1 MDRQELKDLLD
12 SLVDQVKVE
21 NDNYKAMFGNADFT
35 AEQRKAK
42 YEDIL
47 KITDQIKE
55 VKAQIEEFDNK
66 MSAKLKG
73 DSKMEDSRKNEII
86 AMNAEVVRAA
96 LDNRPADLGKFS
108 NEAVEGNFTIDGG
121 THMTRGD
128 KLLPANMSNDL
139 LYEPM
144 AKNQFRELSRFTAIM
159 NLELPKISFDVAS
172 GNGVAGGVNNAG
184 AGVPAF
190 LATDSETAK
199 EIKSTAALIKFER
212 NKFKVFCAIPE
223 TVYRG
228 TDVNLMEVVNAALQS
243 GFAKKEKGM
252 VLEKVVYTKGSN
264 DADAPVSFY
273 AQVGTAA
280 YEAGL
285 ETSTNEMA
293 IKTIEG
299 KTMYDAIINAICD
312 LEEDYAQN
320 AVLVMRKVDYFKMIK
335 ELVNQNATLFGAKP
349 EEVLG
354 IPVKF
359 VDAAEFP
366 IVGDFKYS
374 HYNYDLSMEYDSDKE
389 ILTGV
394 RRFVVT
400 AYVDHRITMKSAF
413 RLIKVTP

>member
-1 MDRQELKDLLD
+1 MDRQELIDLRDELIAKLELGNEEYKNMFKSAGFTNEQKSEKFAELMDVQNNIEQLKLD
-12 SLVDQVKVE
+12 IAKLD
-21 NDNYKAMFGNADFT
+21 
-35 AEQRKAK
+35 EQA
-42 YEDIL
+42 
-47 KITDQIKE
+47 T
-55 VKAQIEEFDNK
+55 
-66 MSAKLKG
+66 AKLK
-73 DSKMEDSRKNEII
+73 EDSEMSDVKKDNII

-96 LDNRPADLGKFS
+96 LDGRPVDYTKFK
-108 NEAVEGNFTIDGG
+108 NEGVEGNFTIDGG

-139 LYEPM
+139 IYEPF
-144 AKNQFRELSRFTAIM
+144 AKNQFRELSRFTSIM
-159 NLELPKISFDVAS
+159 NLELPKISFDVAD
-172 GNGVAGGVNNAG
+172 GAGVAGGINNAG

-190 LATDSETAK
+190 LSTDSETAK

-228 TDVNLMEVVNAALQS
+228 EDVNLMEVVNAALQS

-252 VLEKVVYTKGSN
+252 VLDKVVYTANTN

-273 AQVGTAA
+273 AEIGTATYGA
-280 YEAGL
+280 AD
-285 ETSTNEMA
+285 NKKA
-293 IKTIEG
+293 IKEVEG
-299 KTMYDAIINAICD
+299 KTMYDAIIEAICD

-359 VDAAEFP
+359 IDAATQP

-374 HYNYDLSMEYDSDKE
+374 HYNYDLGMEYDSDKE
-389 ILTGV
+389 ILTGL

>member
-12 SLVDQVKVE
+12 SLIDQVKTE
-21 NDNYKAMFGNADFT
+21 NESYKAMFGSADFT

-47 KITDQIKE
+47 KLTNQVNE
-55 VKAQIEEFDNK
+55 VKAQIKEFDDAASSK
-66 MSAKLKG
+66 MKG
-73 DSKMEDSRKNEII
+73 DPTMENAKKNEII
-86 AMNAEVVRAA
+86 AMNAEIVRAA
-96 LDNRPADLGKFS
+96 LDNRVADLSKFS

-144 AKNQFRELSRFTAIM
+144 AKNQFRELSKFTAIM
-159 NLELPKISFDVAS
+159 NLELPKISFDVAT
-172 GNGVAGGVNNAG
+172 GAGTAGGVNNVG
-184 AGVPAF
+184 AGVPSF
-190 LATDSETAK
+190 LKSDSETAK

-243 GFAKKEKGM
+243 GFAKKEKAM
-252 VLEKVVYTKGSN
+252 VLEKVVAAAGTN
-264 DADAPVSFY
+264 NADAPVSFY
-273 AQVGTAA
+273 TEIGTAA
-280 YEAGL
+280 YGNEAN
-285 ETSTNEMA
+285 TSA
-293 IKTIEG
+293 IKKVEG
-299 KTMYDAIINAICD
+299 ATMYEAIINGICD
-312 LEEDYAQN
+312 LEEDYAQD

-359 VDAAEFP
+359 IDACETP
-366 IVGDFKYS
+366 ILGDFKYS

-400 AYVDHRITMKSAF
+400 AWVDHRITMKSAF
-413 RLIKVTP
+413 RLLTVTP

>member
-12 SLVDQVKVE
+12 SLIDQVKTE
-21 NDNYKAMFGNADFT
+21 NESYKAMFGSADFT

-47 KITDQIKE
+47 KLTNQVNE
-55 VKAQIEEFDNK
+55 VKAQIKEFDDAASSK
-66 MSAKLKG
+66 MKG
-73 DSKMEDSRKNEII
+73 DPTMENAKKNEII
-86 AMNAEVVRAA
+86 AMNAEIVRAA
-96 LDNRPADLGKFS
+96 LDNRVADLSKFS

-144 AKNQFRELSRFTAIM
+144 AKNQFRELSKFTAIM

-172 GNGVAGGVNNAG
+172 GAGVAGGVNDRG
-184 AGVPAF
+184 TGVPAF

-243 GFAKKEKGM
+243 GFAKKEKAM
-252 VLEKVVYTKGSN
+252 VLEKVVAAAGTN
-264 DADAPVSFY
+264 NADAPVSFY
-273 AQVGTAA
+273 TEIGTAA
-280 YEAGL
+280 YGDKAN
-285 ETSTNEMA
+285 TSA
-293 IKTIEG
+293 IKKVTG
-299 KTMYDAIINAICD
+299 ATMYEAIINGICD
-312 LEEDYAQN
+312 LEEDYAQD

-359 VDAAEFP
+359 IDACETP
-366 IVGDFKYS
+366 ILGDFKYS

-400 AYVDHRITMKSAF
+400 AWVDHRITMKSAF
-413 RLIKVTP
+413 RLLTVTP

>member
-1 MDRQELKDLLD
+1 MDRQELIDLRDELIAKLESGNEEYKNMFKSAGFTNEQKSEKFAELMDVQNNIEQLKLD
-12 SLVDQVKVE
+12 IAKLD
-21 NDNYKAMFGNADFT
+21 
-35 AEQRKAK
+35 EQA
-42 YEDIL
+42 
-47 KITDQIKE
+47 T
-55 VKAQIEEFDNK
+55 
-66 MSAKLKG
+66 AKLK
-73 DSKMEDSRKNEII
+73 EDSEMSDVKKDNII

-96 LDNRPADLGKFS
+96 LDGRPVDYTKFK
-108 NEAVEGNFTIDGG
+108 NEGVEGNFTIDGG

-139 LYEPM
+139 IYEPF
-144 AKNQFRELSRFTAIM
+144 AKNQFRELSRFTSIM

-172 GNGVAGGVNNAG
+172 GAGVAGGVNNVG
-184 AGVPAF
+184 TGVPAF
-190 LATDSETAK
+190 LSTDSETAK

-252 VLEKVVYTKGSN
+252 VLDKVVYAANTN

-273 AQVGTAA
+273 AEIGSAT
-280 YEAGL
+280 YGN
-285 ETSTNEMA
+285 TGNKKA
-293 IKTIEG
+293 IKEVEG
-299 KTMYDAIINAICD
+299 KTMYDAIIEAICD

-359 VDAAEFP
+359 IDAATQP
-366 IVGDFKYS
+366 IIGDFKYS
-374 HYNYDLSMEYDSDKE
+374 HYNYDLGMEYDSDKE
-389 ILTGV
+389 ILTGL

>member
-1 MDRQELKDLLD
+1 MDRQELIDLRDELIAKLESGNEEYKNMFKSAGFTNEQKSEKFAELMDVQNNIEQLKLD
-12 SLVDQVKVE
+12 IAKLD
-21 NDNYKAMFGNADFT
+21 
-35 AEQRKAK
+35 EQA
-42 YEDIL
+42 
-47 KITDQIKE
+47 T
-55 VKAQIEEFDNK
+55 
-66 MSAKLKG
+66 AKLK
-73 DSKMEDSRKNEII
+73 EDSEMSDVKKDNII

-96 LDNRPADLGKFS
+96 LDGRPVDYTKFK
-108 NEAVEGNFTIDGG
+108 NEGVEGNFTIDGG

-139 LYEPM
+139 IYEPF
-144 AKNQFRELSRFTAIM
+144 AKNQFRELSRFTSIM

-172 GNGVAGGVNNAG
+172 GAGVAGGVNNVG
-184 AGVPAF
+184 TGVPAF
-190 LATDSETAK
+190 LSTDSETAK

-252 VLEKVVYTKGSN
+252 VLDKVVYAANTN

-273 AQVGTAA
+273 AEIGSAVYGNTA
-280 YEAGL
+280 
-285 ETSTNEMA
+285 NKKA
-293 IKTIEG
+293 IKEVEG
-299 KTMYDAIINAICD
+299 KTMYDAIIEAICD

-359 VDAAEFP
+359 IDAATQP
-366 IVGDFKYS
+366 IIGDFKYS
-374 HYNYDLSMEYDSDKE
+374 HYNYDLGMEYDSDKE
-389 ILTGV
+389 ILTGL

>member
-55 VKAQIEEFDNK
+55 VKAQIKEFDD
-66 MSAKLKG
+66 SAASRMKG
-73 DSKMEDSRKNEII
+73 DKTMENSKKNEII
-86 AMNAEVVRAA
+86 ALNAEVVRAA
-96 LDNRPADLGKFS
+96 LDNRPVDLAKFS

-172 GNGVAGGVNNAG
+172 GAGVAGGINNAG
-184 AGVPAF
+184 AGVPSF
-190 LATDSETAK
+190 LTSDSETAK

-252 VLEKVVYTKGSN
+252 VLEKVVVATGTNS
-264 DADAPVSFY
+264 ADAPVSFY
-273 AQVGTAA
+273 TEIGTGEYAAVG
-280 YEAGL
+280 
-285 ETSTNEMA
+285 NKKA
-293 IKTIEG
+293 IKEIEA
-299 KTMYDAIINAICD
+299 KTLYEGIIDAICD
-312 LEEDYAQN
+312 LEEDFAQN
-320 AVLVMRKVDYFKMIK
+320 AVVVMRKVDYFKMIK

-354 IPVKF
+354 VPVKF
-359 VDAAEFP
+359 IDAATEP
-366 IVGDFKYS
+366 IVGDFNYS
-374 HYNYDLSMEYDSDKE
+374 HYNYDLSMEYDSDKD

>member
-1 MDRQELKDLLD
+1 MDRQELIDLRDELIAKLELGNEEYKNMFKSAGFTNEQKSEKFAELMDVQNNIEQLKLD
-12 SLVDQVKVE
+12 IAKLD
-21 NDNYKAMFGNADFT
+21 
-35 AEQRKAK
+35 EQA
-42 YEDIL
+42 
-47 KITDQIKE
+47 T
-55 VKAQIEEFDNK
+55 
-66 MSAKLKG
+66 AKLK
-73 DSKMEDSRKNEII
+73 EDSEMSDVKKDNII

-96 LDNRPADLGKFS
+96 LDGRPVDYTKFK
-108 NEAVEGNFTIDGG
+108 NEGVEGNFTIDGG

-139 LYEPM
+139 IYEPF
-144 AKNQFRELSRFTAIM
+144 AKNQFRELSRFTSIM
-159 NLELPKISFDVAS
+159 NLELPKISFDVAD
-172 GNGVAGGVNNAG
+172 GAGVAGGINNAG

-190 LATDSETAK
+190 LSTDSETAK

-228 TDVNLMEVVNAALQS
+228 EDVNLMEVVNAALQS

-252 VLEKVVYTKGSN
+252 VLDKVVYTANTN

-273 AQVGTAA
+273 AEIGTATYGA
-280 YEAGL
+280 
-285 ETSTNEMA
+285 TDNKKA
-293 IKTIEG
+293 IKEVEG
-299 KTMYDAIINAICD
+299 KTMYDAIIEAICD

-359 VDAAEFP
+359 IDAATQP

-389 ILTGV
+389 ILTGL

>member
-12 SLVDQVKVE
+12 SLIDQVKTE
-21 NDNYKAMFGNADFT
+21 NESYKAMFGSADFT

-47 KITDQIKE
+47 KLTNQVNE
-55 VKAQIEEFDNK
+55 VKAQIKEFDDAASSK
-66 MSAKLKG
+66 MKG
-73 DSKMEDSRKNEII
+73 DPTMENAKKNEII
-86 AMNAEVVRAA
+86 AMNAEIVRAA
-96 LDNRPADLGKFS
+96 LDNRVADLSKFS

-144 AKNQFRELSRFTAIM
+144 AKNQFRELSKFTAIM
-159 NLELPKISFDVAS
+159 NLELPKISFDVAT
-172 GNGVAGGVNNAG
+172 GAGTAGGVNNVG
-184 AGVPAF
+184 AGVPSF
-190 LATDSETAK
+190 LKSDSETAK

-243 GFAKKEKGM
+243 GFAKKEKAM
-252 VLEKVVYTKGSN
+252 VLEKVVAAAGTN
-264 DADAPVSFY
+264 NADAPVSFY
-273 AQVGTAA
+273 TEIGTAA
-280 YEAGL
+280 YGDKANA
-285 ETSTNEMA
+285 SA
-293 IKTIEG
+293 IKKVTG
-299 KTMYDAIINAICD
+299 ATMYEAIINGICD
-312 LEEDYAQN
+312 LEEDYAQD

-359 VDAAEFP
+359 IDACETP
-366 IVGDFKYS
+366 ILGDFKYS

-400 AYVDHRITMKSAF
+400 AWVDHRITMKSAF
-413 RLIKVTP
+413 RLLTVTP

>member
-96 LDNRPADLGKFS
+96 LDNRPANLSKFS

-139 LYEPM
+139 LYEPF

-190 LATDSETAK
+190 LTSDSETAK

-252 VLEKVVYTKGSN
+252 VLEKVVVATGTNS
-264 DADAPVSFY
+264 ADAPVSFY
-273 AQVGTAA
+273 TEIGTGEYAA
-280 YEAGL
+280 EGN
-285 ETSTNEMA
+285 TKA
-293 IKTIEG
+293 IKEVEG
-299 KTMYDAIINAICD
+299 ATLYEAIINAICD

-320 AVLVMRKVDYFKMIK
+320 AVLVMRKVEYFKMIK

-354 IPVKF
+354 VPVKF
-359 VDAAEFP
+359 IDAAETP

-374 HYNYDLSMEYDSDKE
+374 HYNYDLSMEYDSDKD

>member
-12 SLVDQVKVE
+12 SLIDQVKTE
-21 NDNYKAMFGNADFT
+21 NESYKAMFGSADFT

-47 KITDQIKE
+47 KLTNQVNE
-55 VKAQIEEFDNK
+55 VKAQIKEFDDAASSK
-66 MSAKLKG
+66 MKG
-73 DSKMEDSRKNEII
+73 DSTMENAKKNEII
-86 AMNAEVVRAA
+86 AMNAEIVRAA
-96 LDNRPADLGKFS
+96 LDNRVADLSKFS

-144 AKNQFRELSRFTAIM
+144 AKNQFRELSKFTAIM
-159 NLELPKISFDVAS
+159 NLELPKISFDVAT
-172 GNGVAGGVNNAG
+172 GAGTAGGVNNVG
-184 AGVPAF
+184 AGVPSF
-190 LATDSETAK
+190 LKSDSETAK

-243 GFAKKEKGM
+243 GFAKKEKAM
-252 VLEKVVYTKGSN
+252 VLEKVVAAAGTN
-264 DADAPVSFY
+264 NADAPVSFY
-273 AQVGTAA
+273 TEIGTAA
-280 YEAGL
+280 YGDKAN
-285 ETSTNEMA
+285 TSA
-293 IKTIEG
+293 IKKVTG
-299 KTMYDAIINAICD
+299 ATMYEAIINGICD
-312 LEEDYAQN
+312 LEEDYAQD

-359 VDAAEFP
+359 IDACETP
-366 IVGDFKYS
+366 ILGDFKYS

-400 AYVDHRITMKSAF
+400 AWVDHRITMKSAF
-413 RLIKVTP
+413 RLLTVTP

>member
-12 SLVDQVKVE
+12 SLIDQVKTE
-21 NDNYKAMFGNADFT
+21 NESYKAMFGSADFT

-47 KITDQIKE
+47 KLTNQVNE
-55 VKAQIEEFDNK
+55 VKAQIKEFDDAASSK
-66 MSAKLKG
+66 MKG
-73 DSKMEDSRKNEII
+73 DPTMENAKKNEII
-86 AMNAEVVRAA
+86 AMNAEIVRAA
-96 LDNRPADLGKFS
+96 LDNRVADLSKFS

-144 AKNQFRELSRFTAIM
+144 AKNQFRELSKFTAIM

-172 GNGVAGGVNNAG
+172 GAGTAGGINNAG
-184 AGVPAF
+184 AGVPSF
-190 LATDSETAK
+190 LKTDSETAK

-243 GFAKKEKGM
+243 GFAKKEKAM
-252 VLEKVVYTKGSN
+252 VLEKVVAAAGTN
-264 DADAPVSFY
+264 NADAPVSFY
-273 AQVGTAA
+273 TEIGTAEYGNVA
-280 YEAGL
+280 
-285 ETSTNEMA
+285 NKKA
-293 IKTIEG
+293 IKEVEG
-299 KTMYDAIINAICD
+299 ETMYDAIINGICD
-312 LEEDYAQN
+312 LEEDYAQD

-359 VDAAEFP
+359 IDACETP
-366 IVGDFKYS
+366 ILGDFKYS

-400 AYVDHRITMKSAF
+400 AWVDHRITMKSAF
-413 RLIKVTP
+413 RLLTVTP

>member
-12 SLVDQVKVE
+12 SLIDQVKTE
-21 NDNYKAMFGNADFT
+21 NESYKAMFGSADFT

-47 KITDQIKE
+47 KLTNQVNE
-55 VKAQIEEFDNK
+55 VKAQIKEFDDAASSK
-66 MSAKLKG
+66 MKG
-73 DSKMEDSRKNEII
+73 DSTMENAKKNEII
-86 AMNAEVVRAA
+86 AMNAEIVRAA
-96 LDNRPADLGKFS
+96 LDNRVADLSKFS

-144 AKNQFRELSRFTAIM
+144 AKNQFRELSKFTAIM

-172 GNGVAGGVNNAG
+172 GAGTAGGVNNVG
-184 AGVPAF
+184 TGVPSF
-190 LATDSETAK
+190 LASDSETAK

-243 GFAKKEKGM
+243 GFAKKEKAM
-252 VLEKVVYTKGSN
+252 VLEKVVAAAGTN
-264 DADAPVSFY
+264 NADAPVSFY
-273 AQVGTAA
+273 TEIGTAA
-280 YEAGL
+280 YGNSGN
-285 ETSTNEMA
+285 TSA
-293 IKTIEG
+293 IKKVEG
-299 KTMYDAIINAICD
+299 ATMYEAIINGICD
-312 LEEDYAQN
+312 LEEDYAQD

-359 VDAAEFP
+359 IDACETP
-366 IVGDFKYS
+366 ILGDFKYS

-400 AYVDHRITMKSAF
+400 AWVDHRITMKSAF
-413 RLIKVTP
+413 RLLTVTP

>member
-12 SLVDQVKVE
+12 SLIDQVKTE
-21 NDNYKAMFGNADFT
+21 NESYKAMFGSADFT

-47 KITDQIKE
+47 KLTNQVNE
-55 VKAQIEEFDNK
+55 VKAQIKEFDDAASSK
-66 MSAKLKG
+66 MKG
-73 DSKMEDSRKNEII
+73 DSTMENAKKNEII
-86 AMNAEVVRAA
+86 AMNAEIVRAA
-96 LDNRPADLGKFS
+96 LDNRVADLSKFS

-144 AKNQFRELSRFTAIM
+144 AKNQFRELSKFTAIM
-159 NLELPKISFDVAS
+159 NLELPKISFDVAT
-172 GNGVAGGVNNAG
+172 GAGTAGGVNNVG

-190 LATDSETAK
+190 LKTDSETAK

-243 GFAKKEKGM
+243 GFAKKEKAM
-252 VLEKVVYTKGSN
+252 VLEKVVAASGTN
-264 DADAPVSFY
+264 NADAPVSFY
-273 AQVGTAA
+273 TEIGTAA
-280 YEAGL
+280 YGDKAN
-285 ETSTNEMA
+285 TSA
-293 IKTIEG
+293 IKKIEG
-299 KTMYDAIINAICD
+299 ATMYEAIINGICD
-312 LEEDYAQN
+312 LEEDYAQD

-359 VDAAEFP
+359 IDACETP
-366 IVGDFKYS
+366 ILGDFKYS

-400 AYVDHRITMKSAF
+400 AWVDHRITMKSAF
-413 RLIKVTP
+413 RLLTVTP

>member
-12 SLVDQVKVE
+12 SLIDQVKTE
-21 NDNYKAMFGNADFT
+21 NESYKAMFGSADFT

-47 KITDQIKE
+47 KLTNQVNE
-55 VKAQIEEFDNK
+55 VKAQIKEFDDAAASK
-66 MSAKLKG
+66 MKG
-73 DSKMEDSRKNEII
+73 DSTMENAKKNEII
-86 AMNAEVVRAA
+86 AMNAEIVRAA
-96 LDNRPADLGKFS
+96 LDNRVADLSKFS
-108 NEAVEGNFTIDGG
+108 NEAVERNFTIDGVN
-121 THMTRGD
+121 HMTRGD

-144 AKNQFRELSRFTAIM
+144 AKNQFRELSRFTSIM

-172 GNGVAGGVNNAG
+172 GAGTVGGVNNAG

-190 LATDSETAK
+190 LDTDSETAK

-243 GFAKKEKGM
+243 GFAKKEKAM
-252 VLEKVVYTKGSN
+252 VLEKVVAAAGTN
-264 DADAPVSFY
+264 NADAPVSFY
-273 AQVGTAA
+273 TEIGSAA
-280 YEAGL
+280 YGNASN
-285 ETSTNEMA
+285 TSA
-293 IKTIEG
+293 IKKVEG
-299 KTMYDAIINAICD
+299 KTMYDAIINGICD

-335 ELVNQNATLFGAKP
+335 ELVNQNATLFGAQP
-349 EEVLG
+349 EQVLG

-359 VDAAEFP
+359 IDACETP
-366 IVGDFKYS
+366 ILGDFNYS

-400 AYVDHRITMKSAF
+400 AWVDHRITMKSAF
-413 RLIKVTP
+413 RLLKVTP

>member
-12 SLVDQVKVE
+12 SLIDQVKTE
-21 NDNYKAMFGNADFT
+21 NESYKAMFGSADFT

-47 KITDQIKE
+47 KLTNQVNE
-55 VKAQIEEFDNK
+55 VKAQIKEFDDAASSK
-66 MSAKLKG
+66 MKG
-73 DSKMEDSRKNEII
+73 DPTMENAKKNEII
-86 AMNAEVVRAA
+86 AMNAEIVRAA
-96 LDNRPADLGKFS
+96 LDNRVADLSKFS

-144 AKNQFRELSRFTAIM
+144 AKNQFRELSKFTAIM

-172 GNGVAGGVNNAG
+172 GAGTAGGVNNVG
-184 AGVPAF
+184 AGVPSF
-190 LATDSETAK
+190 LKSDSETAK

-243 GFAKKEKGM
+243 GFAKKEKAM
-252 VLEKVVYTKGSN
+252 VLDKVVAAVGTN
-264 DADAPVSFY
+264 NADAPVSFY
-273 AQVGTAA
+273 TEIGTAA
-280 YEAGL
+280 YGNEAN
-285 ETSTNEMA
+285 TSA
-293 IKTIEG
+293 IKKVTGE
-299 KTMYDAIINAICD
+299 TMYEAIINGICD
-312 LEEDYAQN
+312 LEEDYAQD

-359 VDAAEFP
+359 IDACETP
-366 IVGDFKYS
+366 ILGDFKYS

-400 AYVDHRITMKSAF
+400 AWVDHRITMKSAF
-413 RLIKVTP
+413 RLLTVTP

>member
-1 MDRQELKDLLD
+1 MDRQELIDLRDELIAKLELGNEEYKNMFKSAGFTNEQKSEKFAELMDVQNNIEQLKLD
-12 SLVDQVKVE
+12 IAKLD
-21 NDNYKAMFGNADFT
+21 
-35 AEQRKAK
+35 EQA
-42 YEDIL
+42 
-47 KITDQIKE
+47 T
-55 VKAQIEEFDNK
+55 
-66 MSAKLKG
+66 AKLK
-73 DSKMEDSRKNEII
+73 EDSEMSDVKKDNVI

-96 LDNRPADLGKFS
+96 LDGRPVDYTKFK
-108 NEAVEGNFTIDGG
+108 NEGVEGNFTIDGG

-139 LYEPM
+139 IYEPF
-144 AKNQFRELSRFTAIM
+144 AKNQFRELSRFTSIM
-159 NLELPKISFDVAS
+159 NLELPKISFDVAD
-172 GNGVAGGVNNAG
+172 GAGVAGGINNAG

-190 LATDSETAK
+190 LSTDSETAK

-228 TDVNLMEVVNAALQS
+228 EDVNLMEVVNAALQS

-252 VLEKVVYTKGSN
+252 VLDKVVYTASTN

-273 AQVGTAA
+273 AEIGTAVYGNVA
-280 YEAGL
+280 
-285 ETSTNEMA
+285 NKKA
-293 IKTIEG
+293 IKEVEG
-299 KTMYDAIINAICD
+299 NTMYDAIIEAICD

-359 VDAAEFP
+359 IDAATQP
-366 IVGDFKYS
+366 IIGDFKYS

-389 ILTGV
+389 ILTGL

>member
-12 SLVDQVKVE
+12 SLIDQVKTE
-21 NDNYKAMFGNADFT
+21 NESYKAMFGSADFT

-47 KITDQIKE
+47 KLTNQVNE
-55 VKAQIEEFDNK
+55 VKAQIKEFDDAASSK
-66 MSAKLKG
+66 MKG
-73 DSKMEDSRKNEII
+73 DSTMENAKKNEII
-86 AMNAEVVRAA
+86 AMNAEIVRAA
-96 LDNRPADLGKFS
+96 LDNRVADLSKFS

-144 AKNQFRELSRFTAIM
+144 AKNQFRELSKFTAIM

-172 GNGVAGGVNNAG
+172 GAGTAGGVNNVG
-184 AGVPAF
+184 TGVPSF

-243 GFAKKEKGM
+243 GFAKKEKAM
-252 VLEKVVYTKGSN
+252 VLEKVVAAAGTN
-264 DADAPVSFY
+264 NADAPVSFY
-273 AQVGTAA
+273 TEIGTAA
-280 YEAGL
+280 YGNSAN
-285 ETSTNEMA
+285 TSA
-293 IKTIEG
+293 IKKVEG
-299 KTMYDAIINAICD
+299 ATMYEAIINGICD
-312 LEEDYAQN
+312 LEEDYAQD

-359 VDAAEFP
+359 IDACETP
-366 IVGDFKYS
+366 ILGDFKYS

-400 AYVDHRITMKSAF
+400 AWVDHRITMKSAF
-413 RLIKVTP
+413 RLLTVTP

>member
-12 SLVDQVKVE
+12 SLIDQVKTE
-21 NDNYKAMFGNADFT
+21 NESYKAMFGSADFT

-47 KITDQIKE
+47 KLTNQVNE
-55 VKAQIEEFDNK
+55 VKAQIKEFDDAASSK
-66 MSAKLKG
+66 MKG
-73 DSKMEDSRKNEII
+73 DPTMENAKKNEII
-86 AMNAEVVRAA
+86 AMNAEIVRAA
-96 LDNRPADLGKFS
+96 LDNRVADLSKFS

-144 AKNQFRELSRFTAIM
+144 AKNQFRELSKFTAIM

-172 GNGVAGGVNNAG
+172 GAGTVGGVNNAG
-184 AGVPAF
+184 KGVPSF
-190 LATDSETAK
+190 LSTDSETAK

-243 GFAKKEKGM
+243 GFAKKEKAM
-252 VLEKVVYTKGSN
+252 VLEKVVAAAGTN
-264 DADAPVSFY
+264 NADAPVSFY
-273 AQVGTAA
+273 TEIGTAA
-280 YEAGL
+280 YGDKAN
-285 ETSTNEMA
+285 TSA
-293 IKTIEG
+293 IKKVTGE
-299 KTMYDAIINAICD
+299 TMYEAIINGICD
-312 LEEDYAQN
+312 LEEDYAQD

-359 VDAAEFP
+359 IDACETP
-366 IVGDFKYS
+366 ILGDFKYS

-400 AYVDHRITMKSAF
+400 AWVDHRITMKSAF
-413 RLIKVTP
+413 RLLTVTP

>member
-12 SLVDQVKVE
+12 SLIDQVKTE
-21 NDNYKAMFGNADFT
+21 NESYKAMFGSADFT

-47 KITDQIKE
+47 KLTNQVNE
-55 VKAQIEEFDNK
+55 VKAQIKEFDDAASSK
-66 MSAKLKG
+66 MKG
-73 DSKMEDSRKNEII
+73 DPTMENAKKNEII
-86 AMNAEVVRAA
+86 AMNAEIVRAA
-96 LDNRPADLGKFS
+96 LDNRVADLSKFS

-144 AKNQFRELSRFTAIM
+144 AKNQFRELSKFTAIM

-172 GNGVAGGVNNAG
+172 GAGTAGGVNNVG
-184 AGVPAF
+184 TGVPSF
-190 LATDSETAK
+190 LASDSETAK

-243 GFAKKEKGM
+243 GFAKKEKAM
-252 VLEKVVYTKGSN
+252 VLEKVVAAAGTN
-264 DADAPVSFY
+264 NADAPVSFY
-273 AQVGTAA
+273 TEIGTAA
-280 YEAGL
+280 YGNEAN
-285 ETSTNEMA
+285 TSA
-293 IKTIEG
+293 IKKVEG
-299 KTMYDAIINAICD
+299 ATMYEAIINGICD
-312 LEEDYAQN
+312 LEEDYAQD

-359 VDAAEFP
+359 IDACETP
-366 IVGDFKYS
+366 ILGDFKYS

-400 AYVDHRITMKSAF
+400 AWVDHRITMKSAF
-413 RLIKVTP
+413 RLLTVTP

>member
-1 MDRQELKDLLD
+1 MDRQELIDLRDELIAKLESGNEEYKNMFKSAGFTNEQKSEKFAELMDVQNNIEQLKLD
-12 SLVDQVKVE
+12 IAKLD
-21 NDNYKAMFGNADFT
+21 
-35 AEQRKAK
+35 EQA
-42 YEDIL
+42 
-47 KITDQIKE
+47 T
-55 VKAQIEEFDNK
+55 
-66 MSAKLKG
+66 AKLK
-73 DSKMEDSRKNEII
+73 EDSEMSDVKKDNII

-96 LDNRPADLGKFS
+96 LDGRPVDYTKFK
-108 NEAVEGNFTIDGG
+108 NEGVEGNFTIDGG

-139 LYEPM
+139 IYEPF
-144 AKNQFRELSRFTAIM
+144 AKNQFRELSRFTSIM

-172 GNGVAGGVNNAG
+172 GAGVAGGVNNVG
-184 AGVPAF
+184 TGVPAF
-190 LATDSETAK
+190 LSTDSETAK

-252 VLEKVVYTKGSN
+252 VLDKVVYTTGTN
-264 DADAPVSFY
+264 NADAPVSFY
-273 AQVGTAA
+273 AEIGTQTYGNAA
-280 YEAGL
+280 N
-285 ETSTNEMA
+285 TKA
-293 IKTIEG
+293 IKEISGE
-299 KTMYDAIINAICD
+299 TMYDAIIAAICD

-359 VDAAEFP
+359 IDAATQP
-366 IVGDFKYS
+366 IIGDFKYS
-374 HYNYDLSMEYDSDKE
+374 HYNYDLGMEYDSDKE
-389 ILTGV
+389 ILTGL

>member
-12 SLVDQVKVE
+12 SLIDQVKTE
-21 NDNYKAMFGNADFT
+21 NESYKAMFGSADFT

-47 KITDQIKE
+47 KLTNQVNE
-55 VKAQIEEFDNK
+55 VKAQIKEFDDAASSK
-66 MSAKLKG
+66 MKG
-73 DSKMEDSRKNEII
+73 DSTMENAKKNEII
-86 AMNAEVVRAA
+86 AMNAEIVRAA
-96 LDNRPADLGKFS
+96 LDNRVADLSKFS

-144 AKNQFRELSRFTAIM
+144 AKNQFRELSKFTAIM
-159 NLELPKISFDVAS
+159 NLELPKISFDVAT
-172 GNGVAGGVNNAG
+172 GAGTAGGVNNVG
-184 AGVPAF
+184 AGVPSF
-190 LATDSETAK
+190 LKSDSETAK

-243 GFAKKEKGM
+243 GFAKKEKAM
-252 VLEKVVYTKGSN
+252 VLEKVVAAAGTN
-264 DADAPVSFY
+264 NADAPVSFY
-273 AQVGTAA
+273 TEIGTAA
-280 YEAGL
+280 YGDKAN
-285 ETSTNEMA
+285 TSA
-293 IKTIEG
+293 IKKVTGE
-299 KTMYDAIINAICD
+299 TMYEAIINGICD
-312 LEEDYAQN
+312 LEEDYAQD

-359 VDAAEFP
+359 IDACETP
-366 IVGDFKYS
+366 ILGDFKYS

-400 AYVDHRITMKSAF
+400 AWVDHRITMKSAF
-413 RLIKVTP
+413 RLLTVTP

>member
-12 SLVDQVKVE
+12 SLIDQVKTE
-21 NDNYKAMFGNADFT
+21 NESYKAMFGSADFT

-47 KITDQIKE
+47 KLTNQVNE
-55 VKAQIEEFDNK
+55 VKAQIKEFDDAASSK
-66 MSAKLKG
+66 MKG
-73 DSKMEDSRKNEII
+73 DPTMENAKKNEII
-86 AMNAEVVRAA
+86 AMNAEIVRAA
-96 LDNRPADLGKFS
+96 LDNRVADLSKFS

-144 AKNQFRELSRFTAIM
+144 AKNQFRELSKFTAIM

-172 GNGVAGGVNNAG
+172 GAGTAGGVNNAG
-184 AGVPAF
+184 AGVPSF
-190 LATDSETAK
+190 LKTDSETAK

-243 GFAKKEKGM
+243 GFAKKEKAM
-252 VLEKVVYTKGSN
+252 VLEKVVAAAGTN
-264 DADAPVSFY
+264 NADAPVSFY
-273 AQVGTAA
+273 TEIGTAA
-280 YEAGL
+280 YGDKANA
-285 ETSTNEMA
+285 SA
-293 IKTIEG
+293 IKKVTG
-299 KTMYDAIINAICD
+299 ATMYEAIINGICD
-312 LEEDYAQN
+312 LEEDYAQD

-359 VDAAEFP
+359 IDACETP
-366 IVGDFKYS
+366 ILGDFKYS

-400 AYVDHRITMKSAF
+400 AWVDHRITMKSAF
-413 RLIKVTP
+413 RLLTVTP

>member
-1 MDRQELKDLLD
+1 MSDVKKD
-12 SLVDQVKVE
+12 
-21 NDNYKAMFGNADFT
+21 N
-35 AEQRKAK
+35 
-42 YEDIL
+42 
-47 KITDQIKE
+47 
-55 VKAQIEEFDNK
+55 
-66 MSAKLKG
+66 
-73 DSKMEDSRKNEII
+73 II

-96 LDNRPADLGKFS
+96 LDGRPVDYTKFK
-108 NEAVEGNFTIDGG
+108 NEGVEGNFTIDGG

-139 LYEPM
+139 IYEPF
-144 AKNQFRELSRFTAIM
+144 AKNQFRELSRFTSIM
-159 NLELPKISFDVAS
+159 NLELPKISFDVAD
-172 GNGVAGGVNNAG
+172 GAGVAGGINNAG

-190 LATDSETAK
+190 LSTDSETAK

-228 TDVNLMEVVNAALQS
+228 EDVNLMEVVNAALQS

-252 VLEKVVYTKGSN
+252 VLDKVVYTASTN

-273 AQVGTAA
+273 AEIGTATYGA
-280 YEAGL
+280 AG
-285 ETSTNEMA
+285 NKKA
-293 IKTIEG
+293 IKEVEG
-299 KTMYDAIINAICD
+299 KTMYDAIIEAICD

-359 VDAAEFP
+359 IDAATQP

-374 HYNYDLSMEYDSDKE
+374 HYNYDLGMEYDSDKE
-389 ILTGV
+389 ILTGL

>member
-12 SLVDQVKVE
+12 SLIDQVKVE
-21 NDNYKAMFGNADFT
+21 NDNYKAMFGSADFT

-55 VKAQIEEFDNK
+55 VKAQIDEFDNK

-96 LDNRPADLGKFS
+96 LDNRPADLSKFS

-159 NLELPKISFDVAS
+159 NLELPKISFDVAT
-172 GNGVAGGVNNAG
+172 GAGTVGGINNAG
-184 AGVPAF
+184 AGVPSF
-190 LATDSETAK
+190 LTSDSETAK

-252 VLEKVVYTKGSN
+252 VLDKVVVAANTN
-264 DADAPVSFY
+264 NADAPVSFY
-273 AQVGTAA
+273 TEIGTGDYAAVG
-280 YEAGL
+280 
-285 ETSTNEMA
+285 NKKA
-293 IKTIEG
+293 IKEIEAKSLYEG
-299 KTMYDAIINAICD
+299 IIDAICD

-320 AVLVMRKVDYFKMIK
+320 AVVVMRKVDYFKMIK

-354 IPVKF
+354 VPVKF
-359 VDAAEFP
+359 IDAATEP

-374 HYNYDLSMEYDSDKE
+374 HYNYDLSMEYDSDKD

>member
-96 LDNRPADLGKFS
+96 LDNRPADLSKFS

-139 LYEPM
+139 LYEPF

-172 GNGVAGGVNNAG
+172 GSGTAGNVHNVGE
-184 AGVPAF
+184 GVPAF
-190 LATDSETAK
+190 LTSDSETAK

-252 VLEKVVYTKGSN
+252 VLEEKVVATGTN

-273 AQVGTAA
+273 TEIGAAA
-280 YEAGL
+280 YGNAAN
-285 ETSTNEMA
+285 TSA
-293 IKTIEG
+293 IKKVEG
-299 KTMYDAIINAICD
+299 ATLYEAIINAICD

-320 AVLVMRKVDYFKMIK
+320 AVLVMRKVEYFKMIK

-354 IPVKF
+354 VPVKF
-359 VDAAEFP
+359 IDAAKTP

-374 HYNYDLSMEYDSDKE
+374 HYNYDLSMEYDSDKD

-413 RLIKVTP
+413 RLIKVTPSK

>member
-12 SLVDQVKVE
+12 SLIDQVKTE
-21 NDNYKAMFGNADFT
+21 NESYKAMFGSADFT

-47 KITDQIKE
+47 KLTNQVNE
-55 VKAQIEEFDNK
+55 VKAQIKEFDDAASSK
-66 MSAKLKG
+66 MKG
-73 DSKMEDSRKNEII
+73 DPTMENAKKNEII
-86 AMNAEVVRAA
+86 AMNAEIVRAA
-96 LDNRPADLGKFS
+96 LDNRVADLSKFS

-144 AKNQFRELSRFTAIM
+144 AKNQFRELSKFTAIM

-172 GNGVAGGVNNAG
+172 GAGTAGGVNNVG
-184 AGVPAF
+184 TGVPSF
-190 LATDSETAK
+190 LASDSETAK

-243 GFAKKEKGM
+243 GFAKKEKAM
-252 VLEKVVYTKGSN
+252 VLEKVVAAAGTN
-264 DADAPVSFY
+264 NADAPVSFY
-273 AQVGTAA
+273 TEIGTAA
-280 YEAGL
+280 YGNAAN
-285 ETSTNEMA
+285 TSA
-293 IKTIEG
+293 IKKVEG
-299 KTMYDAIINAICD
+299 ATMYEAIINGICD
-312 LEEDYAQN
+312 LEEDYAQD

-359 VDAAEFP
+359 IDACETP
-366 IVGDFKYS
+366 ILGDFKYS

-400 AYVDHRITMKSAF
+400 AWVDHRITMKSAF
-413 RLIKVTP
+413 RLLTVTP

>member
-12 SLVDQVKVE
+12 SLIDQVKTE
-21 NDNYKAMFGNADFT
+21 NESYKAMFGSADFT

-47 KITDQIKE
+47 KLTNQVNE
-55 VKAQIEEFDNK
+55 VKAQIKEFDDAASSK
-66 MSAKLKG
+66 MKG
-73 DSKMEDSRKNEII
+73 DPTMENAKKNEII
-86 AMNAEVVRAA
+86 AMNAEIVRAA
-96 LDNRPADLGKFS
+96 LDNRVADLSKFS

-144 AKNQFRELSRFTAIM
+144 AKNQFRELSKFTAIM
-159 NLELPKISFDVAS
+159 NLELPKISFDVAT
-172 GNGVAGGVNNAG
+172 GAGTAGGVNNVG
-184 AGVPAF
+184 AGVPSF
-190 LATDSETAK
+190 LKSDSETAK

-243 GFAKKEKGM
+243 GFAKKEKAM
-252 VLEKVVYTKGSN
+252 VLEKVVAAAGTN
-264 DADAPVSFY
+264 NADAPVSFY
-273 AQVGTAA
+273 TEIGTAA
-280 YEAGL
+280 YGDKAN
-285 ETSTNEMA
+285 TSA
-293 IKTIEG
+293 IKKVTG
-299 KTMYDAIINAICD
+299 ATMYEAIINGICD
-312 LEEDYAQN
+312 LEEDYAQD

-359 VDAAEFP
+359 IDACETP
-366 IVGDFKYS
+366 ILGDFKYS

-400 AYVDHRITMKSAF
+400 AWVDHRITMKSAF
-413 RLIKVTP
+413 RLLTVTP

>member
-1 MDRQELKDLLD
+1 MDRQELIDLRDELIAKLELGNEEYKNMFKSAGFTNEQKSEKFAELMDVQNNIEQLKLD
-12 SLVDQVKVE
+12 IAKLD
-21 NDNYKAMFGNADFT
+21 
-35 AEQRKAK
+35 EQA
-42 YEDIL
+42 
-47 KITDQIKE
+47 T
-55 VKAQIEEFDNK
+55 
-66 MSAKLKG
+66 AKLK
-73 DSKMEDSRKNEII
+73 EDSEMSDVKKDNII

-96 LDNRPADLGKFS
+96 LDGRPVDYTKFK
-108 NEAVEGNFTIDGG
+108 NEGVEGNFTIDGG

-139 LYEPM
+139 IYEPF
-144 AKNQFRELSRFTAIM
+144 AKNQFRELSRFTSIM
-159 NLELPKISFDVAS
+159 NLELPKISFDVAD
-172 GNGVAGGVNNAG
+172 GAGVAGGINNAG

-190 LATDSETAK
+190 LSTDSETAK

-228 TDVNLMEVVNAALQS
+228 EDVNLMEVVNAALQS

-252 VLEKVVYTKGSN
+252 VLDKVVYTANTN

-273 AQVGTAA
+273 AEIGTATYGA
-280 YEAGL
+280 TG
-285 ETSTNEMA
+285 NKKA
-293 IKTIEG
+293 IKEVEG
-299 KTMYDAIINAICD
+299 KTMYDAIIEAICD

-359 VDAAEFP
+359 IDAATQP
-366 IVGDFKYS
+366 IIGDFKYS

-389 ILTGV
+389 ILTGL

>member
-12 SLVDQVKVE
+12 SLIDQVKTE
-21 NDNYKAMFGNADFT
+21 NESYKAMFGSADFT

-47 KITDQIKE
+47 KLTNQVNE
-55 VKAQIEEFDNK
+55 VKAQIKEFDDAASSK
-66 MSAKLKG
+66 MKG
-73 DSKMEDSRKNEII
+73 DPTMENAKKNEII
-86 AMNAEVVRAA
+86 AMNAEIVRAA
-96 LDNRPADLGKFS
+96 LDNRVADLSKFS

-144 AKNQFRELSRFTAIM
+144 AKNQFRELSKFTAIM

-172 GNGVAGGVNNAG
+172 GAGTAGGVNNVG
-184 AGVPAF
+184 TGVPSF
-190 LATDSETAK
+190 LKTDSETAK

-243 GFAKKEKGM
+243 GFAKKEKAM
-252 VLEKVVYTKGSN
+252 VLEKVVAAAGTN
-264 DADAPVSFY
+264 NADAPVSFY
-273 AQVGTAA
+273 TEIGTAA
-280 YEAGL
+280 YGNEAN
-285 ETSTNEMA
+285 TSA
-293 IKTIEG
+293 IKKVEG
-299 KTMYDAIINAICD
+299 ATMYEAIINGICD
-312 LEEDYAQN
+312 LEEDYAQD

-359 VDAAEFP
+359 IDACETP
-366 IVGDFKYS
+366 ILGDFKYS

-400 AYVDHRITMKSAF
+400 AWVDHRITMKSAF
-413 RLIKVTP
+413 RLLTVTP

>member
-12 SLVDQVKVE
+12 SLIDQVKTE
-21 NDNYKAMFGNADFT
+21 NESYKAMFGSADFT

-47 KITDQIKE
+47 KLTNQVNE
-55 VKAQIEEFDNK
+55 VKAQIKEFDDAASSK
-66 MSAKLKG
+66 MKG
-73 DSKMEDSRKNEII
+73 DPTMENAKKNEII
-86 AMNAEVVRAA
+86 AMNAEIVRAA
-96 LDNRPADLGKFS
+96 LDNRVADLSKFS

-144 AKNQFRELSRFTAIM
+144 AKNQFRELSKFTAIM

-172 GNGVAGGVNNAG
+172 GAGTAGGVNNVG
-184 AGVPAF
+184 AGVPSF
-190 LATDSETAK
+190 LKSDSETAK

-243 GFAKKEKGM
+243 GFAKKEKAM
-252 VLEKVVYTKGSN
+252 VLEKVVAAAGTN
-264 DADAPVSFY
+264 NADAPVSFY
-273 AQVGTAA
+273 TEIGTAA
-280 YEAGL
+280 YGDKANA
-285 ETSTNEMA
+285 SA
-293 IKTIEG
+293 IKKVTG
-299 KTMYDAIINAICD
+299 ATMYEAIINGICD
-312 LEEDYAQN
+312 LEEDYAQD

-359 VDAAEFP
+359 IDACETP
-366 IVGDFKYS
+366 ILGDFKYS

-400 AYVDHRITMKSAF
+400 AWVDHRITMKSAF
-413 RLIKVTP
+413 RLLTVTP

>member
-12 SLVDQVKVE
+12 SLIDQVKTE
-21 NDNYKAMFGNADFT
+21 NESYKAMFGSADFT

-47 KITDQIKE
+47 KLTNQVNE
-55 VKAQIEEFDNK
+55 VKAQIKEFDDAASSK
-66 MSAKLKG
+66 MKG
-73 DSKMEDSRKNEII
+73 DSTMENAKKNEII
-86 AMNAEVVRAA
+86 AMNAEIVRAA
-96 LDNRPADLGKFS
+96 LDNRVADLSKFS

-144 AKNQFRELSRFTAIM
+144 AKNQFRELSKFTAIM

-172 GNGVAGGVNNAG
+172 GAGTAGGVNNVG
-184 AGVPAF
+184 TGVPSF

-243 GFAKKEKGM
+243 GFAKKEKAM
-252 VLEKVVYTKGSN
+252 VLEKVVAAAGTN
-264 DADAPVSFY
+264 NADAPVSFY
-273 AQVGTAA
+273 TEIGTAA
-280 YEAGL
+280 YGNPAN
-285 ETSTNEMA
+285 TSA
-293 IKTIEG
+293 IKKVEG
-299 KTMYDAIINAICD
+299 ETMYEAIINGICD
-312 LEEDYAQN
+312 LEEDYAQD

-359 VDAAEFP
+359 IDACETP
-366 IVGDFKYS
+366 ILGDFKYS

-400 AYVDHRITMKSAF
+400 AWVDHRITMKSAF
-413 RLIKVTP
+413 RLLTVTP

>member
-12 SLVDQVKVE
+12 SLIDQVKTE
-21 NDNYKAMFGNADFT
+21 NESYKAMFGSADFT

-47 KITDQIKE
+47 KLTNQVNE
-55 VKAQIEEFDNK
+55 VKAQIKEFDDAASSK
-66 MSAKLKG
+66 MKG
-73 DSKMEDSRKNEII
+73 DPTMENAKKNEII
-86 AMNAEVVRAA
+86 AMNAEIVRAA
-96 LDNRPADLGKFS
+96 LDNRVADLSKFS

-144 AKNQFRELSRFTAIM
+144 AKNQFRELSKFTAIM
-159 NLELPKISFDVAS
+159 NLELPKISFDVAT
-172 GNGVAGGVNNAG
+172 GAGTAGGVNNVG
-184 AGVPAF
+184 AGVPSF
-190 LATDSETAK
+190 LKSDSETAK

-243 GFAKKEKGM
+243 GFAKKEKAM
-252 VLEKVVYTKGSN
+252 VLEKVVAAVGTN
-264 DADAPVSFY
+264 NADAPVSFY
-273 AQVGTAA
+273 TEIGTAA
-280 YEAGL
+280 YGNEAN
-285 ETSTNEMA
+285 TSA
-293 IKTIEG
+293 IKKVTGE
-299 KTMYDAIINAICD
+299 TMYEAIINGICD
-312 LEEDYAQN
+312 LEEDYAQD

-359 VDAAEFP
+359 IDACETP
-366 IVGDFKYS
+366 ILGDFKYS

-400 AYVDHRITMKSAF
+400 AWVDHRITMKSAF
-413 RLIKVTP
+413 RLLTVTP

>member
-1 MDRQELKDLLD
+1 MDRQELIDLRDELIAKLQEGNEAYKNMFK
-12 SLVDQVKVE
+12 SNEFTNEQKSAKFAELVDIQNNIEQLK
-21 NDNYKAMFGNADFT
+21 NDISVLDANA
-35 AEQRKAK
+35 K
-42 YEDIL
+42 
-47 KITDQIKE
+47 
-55 VKAQIEEFDNK
+55 
-66 MSAKLKG
+66 AKLKG
-73 DSKMEDSRKNEII
+73 ESQVSDMNKENMI

-96 LDNRPADLGKFS
+96 LDGRPVDYAKFK
-108 NEAVEGNFTIDGG
+108 NEGVQGTFTIDGG

-139 LYEPM
+139 IYEPM
-144 AKNQFRELSRFTAIM
+144 AKNQFRELSKFTSIM

-172 GNGVAGGVNNAG
+172 GSGTAGGINNAG
-184 AGVPAF
+184 AGVPSF
-190 LATDSETAK
+190 LSTDSETAK
-199 EIKSTAALIKFER
+199 EIKSTAALIKFDR

-252 VLEKVVYTKGSN
+252 VLEEKVVTAGSN

-273 AQVGTAA
+273 TEIGTQSYGNASN
-280 YEAGL
+280 
-285 ETSTNEMA
+285 TKA
-293 IKTIEG
+293 IKTITG
-299 KTMYDAIINAICD
+299 STMYEAIIEAICD

-359 VDAAEFP
+359 IDAAKTP
-366 IVGDFKYS
+366 IIGDFKYS
-374 HYNYDLSMEYDSDKE
+374 HYNYDLGMEYDSDKE
-389 ILTGV
+389 ILTGL

-400 AYVDHRITMKSAF
+400 AWVDHRITMKSAF

>member
-12 SLVDQVKVE
+12 SLIDQVKTE
-21 NDNYKAMFGNADFT
+21 NESYKAMFGSADFT

-47 KITDQIKE
+47 KLTNQVNE
-55 VKAQIEEFDNK
+55 VKAQIKEFDDAASSK
-66 MSAKLKG
+66 MKG
-73 DSKMEDSRKNEII
+73 DSTMENAKKNEII
-86 AMNAEVVRAA
+86 AMNAEIVRAA
-96 LDNRPADLGKFS
+96 LDNRVADLSKFS

-144 AKNQFRELSRFTAIM
+144 AKNQFRELSKFTAIM
-159 NLELPKISFDVAS
+159 NLELPKISFDVAT
-172 GNGVAGGVNNAG
+172 GAGTAGGVNNVG
-184 AGVPAF
+184 AGVPSF
-190 LATDSETAK
+190 LKSDSETAK

-243 GFAKKEKGM
+243 GFAKKEKAM
-252 VLEKVVYTKGSN
+252 VLEKVVAAAGTN
-264 DADAPVSFY
+264 NADAPVSFY
-273 AQVGTAA
+273 TEIGTAA
-280 YEAGL
+280 YGDKAN
-285 ETSTNEMA
+285 TSA
-293 IKTIEG
+293 IKKVTG
-299 KTMYDAIINAICD
+299 ATMYEAIINGICD
-312 LEEDYAQN
+312 LEEDYAQD

-359 VDAAEFP
+359 IDACETP
-366 IVGDFKYS
+366 ILGDFKYS

-400 AYVDHRITMKSAF
+400 AWVDHRITMKSAF
-413 RLIKVTP
+413 RLLDVTP

>member
-21 NDNYKAMFGNADFT
+21 NDNYKAMFGSDDFT

-55 VKAQIEEFDNK
+55 VKAQIDEFDNK

-86 AMNAEVVRAA
+86 ALNAEVVRAA
-96 LDNRPADLGKFS
+96 LDNRPADLSKFS

-139 LYEPM
+139 LYEPF

-159 NLELPKISFDVAS
+159 NLELPKISFDVATGS
-172 GNGVAGGVNNAG
+172 GTAGNVHNVG

-190 LATDSETAK
+190 LDADSETAK

-252 VLEKVVYTKGSN
+252 VLEKKVVATGTN

-273 AQVGTAA
+273 TAIGTGTYGA
-280 YEAGL
+280 
-285 ETSTNEMA
+285 STNTSA

-299 KTMYDAIINAICD
+299 ATLYDAIINAICD

-320 AVLVMRKVDYFKMIK
+320 AVLVLRKVDYFKMIK

-359 VDAAEFP
+359 IDAAETP
-366 IVGDFKYS
+366 ILGDFRYS

-413 RLIKVTP
+413 RLIKVTPSEV

>member
-12 SLVDQVKVE
+12 SLIDQVKTE
-21 NDNYKAMFGNADFT
+21 NESYKAMFGSADFT

-47 KITDQIKE
+47 KLTNQVNE
-55 VKAQIEEFDNK
+55 VKAQIKEFDDAASSK
-66 MSAKLKG
+66 MKG
-73 DSKMEDSRKNEII
+73 DSTMENAKKNEII
-86 AMNAEVVRAA
+86 AMNAEIVRAA
-96 LDNRPADLGKFS
+96 LDNRVADLSKFS

-144 AKNQFRELSRFTAIM
+144 AKNQFRELSKFTAIM

-172 GNGVAGGVNNAG
+172 GAGTAGGVNNVG
-184 AGVPAF
+184 TGVPSF

-243 GFAKKEKGM
+243 GFAKKEKAM
-252 VLEKVVYTKGSN
+252 VLEKVVAAAGTN
-264 DADAPVSFY
+264 NADAPVSFY
-273 AQVGTAA
+273 TEIGTAA
-280 YEAGL
+280 YGDKAN
-285 ETSTNEMA
+285 TSA
-293 IKTIEG
+293 IKKVEG
-299 KTMYDAIINAICD
+299 ETMYEAIINGICD
-312 LEEDYAQN
+312 LEEDYAQD

-359 VDAAEFP
+359 IDACETP
-366 IVGDFKYS
+366 ILGDFKYS

-400 AYVDHRITMKSAF
+400 AWVDHRITMKSAF
-413 RLIKVTP
+413 RLLTVTP

>member
-12 SLVDQVKVE
+12 SLIDQVKTE
-21 NDNYKAMFGNADFT
+21 NESYKAMFGSADFT

-47 KITDQIKE
+47 KLTNQVNE
-55 VKAQIEEFDNK
+55 VKAQIKEFDDAASSK
-66 MSAKLKG
+66 MKG
-73 DSKMEDSRKNEII
+73 DSTMENAKKNEII
-86 AMNAEVVRAA
+86 AMNAEIVRAA
-96 LDNRPADLGKFS
+96 LDNRVADLSKFS

-144 AKNQFRELSRFTAIM
+144 AKNQFRELSKFTAIM

-172 GNGVAGGVNNAG
+172 GAGTAGGVNNVG
-184 AGVPAF
+184 TGVPSF
-190 LATDSETAK
+190 LASDSETAK

-243 GFAKKEKGM
+243 GFAKKEKAM
-252 VLEKVVYTKGSN
+252 VLEKVVAAAGTN
-264 DADAPVSFY
+264 NADAPVSFY
-273 AQVGTAA
+273 TEIGTAA
-280 YEAGL
+280 YGNPAN
-285 ETSTNEMA
+285 TSA
-293 IKTIEG
+293 IKKVEG
-299 KTMYDAIINAICD
+299 ATMYEAIINGICD
-312 LEEDYAQN
+312 LEEDYAQD

-359 VDAAEFP
+359 IDACETP
-366 IVGDFKYS
+366 ILGDFKYS

-400 AYVDHRITMKSAF
+400 AWVDHRITMKSAF
-413 RLIKVTP
+413 RLLTVTP

>member
-12 SLVDQVKVE
+12 SLIDQVKTE
-21 NDNYKAMFGNADFT
+21 NESYKAMFGSADFT

-47 KITDQIKE
+47 KLTNQVNE
-55 VKAQIEEFDNK
+55 VKAQIKEFDDAASSK
-66 MSAKLKG
+66 MKG
-73 DSKMEDSRKNEII
+73 DSTMENAKKNEII
-86 AMNAEVVRAA
+86 AMNAEIVRAA
-96 LDNRPADLGKFS
+96 LDNRVADLSKFS

-144 AKNQFRELSRFTAIM
+144 AKNQFRELSKFTAIM

-172 GNGVAGGVNNAG
+172 GAGTVGGVNNAG
-184 AGVPAF
+184 KGVPSF
-190 LATDSETAK
+190 LSTDSETAK

-243 GFAKKEKGM
+243 GFAKKEKAM
-252 VLEKVVYTKGSN
+252 VLEKVVVAAGTN
-264 DADAPVSFY
+264 NADAPVSFY
-273 AQVGTAA
+273 TEIGTAA
-280 YEAGL
+280 YGDKAN
-285 ETSTNEMA
+285 TSA
-293 IKTIEG
+293 IKKVTG
-299 KTMYDAIINAICD
+299 ATMYEAIINGICD
-312 LEEDYAQN
+312 LEEDYAQD

-359 VDAAEFP
+359 IDACETP
-366 IVGDFKYS
+366 ILGDFKYS

-400 AYVDHRITMKSAF
+400 AWVDHRITMKSAF
-413 RLIKVTP
+413 RLLTVTP

>member
-21 NDNYKAMFGNADFT
+21 NDNYKAMFGSADFT

-96 LDNRPADLGKFS
+96 LDNRPADLSKFS

-159 NLELPKISFDVAS
+159 NLELPKISFDVT
-172 GNGVAGGVNNAG
+172 NGVAGGINNAG
-184 AGVPAF
+184 KGVPAF
-190 LATDSETAK
+190 LASDSETAK

-243 GFAKKEKGM
+243 GFAKKEKAM
-252 VLEKVVYTKGSN
+252 VLEKVVAAASTN
-264 DADAPVSFY
+264 NADAPVSFY
-273 AQVGTAA
+273 TEIGSAA
-280 YEAGL
+280 YGNEA
-285 ETSTNEMA
+285 NQKA
-293 IKTIEG
+293 IKEVEG
-299 KTMYDAIINAICD
+299 ETLYDAIINAICD

-320 AVLVMRKVDYFKMIK
+320 ATIVMRKVDYFKMIK

-359 VDAAEFP
+359 IDACETP
-366 IVGDFKYS
+366 ILGDFRYS